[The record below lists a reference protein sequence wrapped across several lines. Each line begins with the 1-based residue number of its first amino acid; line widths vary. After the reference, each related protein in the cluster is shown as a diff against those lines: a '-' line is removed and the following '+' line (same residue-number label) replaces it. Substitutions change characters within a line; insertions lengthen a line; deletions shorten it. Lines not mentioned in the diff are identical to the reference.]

1 LNLYFFIPLMWVF
14 VCLILLAVLLIKGKK
29 YVNGLPPREKEVL
42 KNSGIELLVPLK
54 NKNRLSG
61 ILLLAGN
68 SFRKPDSLEEQ
79 RILQRASSNILGDI
93 ESVKEEY
100 SELHK
105 TIEGVINVVSQV
117 MSNRDPYTA
126 SHQRRVAELAR
137 VIAKE
142 IGFTDW
148 QMNGIYVTGLVHDIG
163 KVSVPTEILT
173 KPGKINATEFDII
186 KNHCRVGYDILR
198 KINFPWPVTTAVLQH
213 HERLDGSGYPQG
225 LSGNDIIVEARI
237 LGVADV
243 VEAMSS
249 HRPYRPALGLDSA
262 LEEISRGSGI
272 LYDADIVAAC
282 LKLLRKNKIG
292 FDELMAAA
300 ETHQECVLEA
310 IN

>member
-1 LNLYFFIPLMWVF
+1 MNLYVFIPLMWVF
-14 VCLILLAVLLIKGKK
+14 ICLILLAVLLIKGKK
-29 YVNGLPPREKEVL
+29 YVNGLPPRDKEIL
-42 KNSGIELLVPLK
+42 KKSGIELLVPLK

-68 SFRKPDSLEEQ
+68 SFRRPDSLEEQ
-79 RILQRASSNILGDI
+79 RLLQKASSNMLGDI
-93 ESVKEEY
+93 ESARGEHG
-100 SELHK
+100 ELHR
-105 TIEGVINVVSQV
+105 TIEGVINIVSQV
-117 MSNRDPYTA
+117 MDSRDPYTA

-148 QMNGIYVTGLVHDIG
+148 QTTGVYVTGLVHDVG
-163 KVSVPTEILT
+163 KVSIPTDILT
-173 KPGKINATEFDII
+173 KPGIINANEFNIV
-186 KNHCRVGYDILR
+186 KNHCRVGYDILQ

-225 LSGNDIIVEARI
+225 LSGDAIIPEARI

-249 HRPYRPALGLDSA
+249 HRPYRPALGLDNA

-272 LYDADIVAAC
+272 LYDSDVVAAC
-282 LKLLRKNKIG
+282 LKLLRKNKFG
-292 FDELMAAA
+292 FDEIMAAA
-300 ETHQECVLEA
+300 ENHREYVLEP
-310 IN
+310 IH